1 MQIVTNNGVEFQA
14 DWILDTETRH
24 GAHQLTIQLPGDTD
38 IHDIMDWLVGA
49 MKISAIKES
58 GVRTVYE
65 GYTMLASL
73 IYSPDRKAL
82 RLTLERDDKA

>member
-1 MQIVTNNGVEFQA
+1 MQIVTNNGIEFDA
-14 DWILDTETRH
+14 DWVLDTETRH

-38 IHDIMDWLVGA
+38 IGDIMYNLVGA
-49 MKISAIKES
+49 VQFSAVKES

-65 GYTMLASL
+65 GYTLLASL

-82 RLTLERDDKA
+82 RLTLERDDNA